1 MAANSCVRSTRHRR
15 APYRVL
21 FSGLA
26 FAVEGGAEKAQP
38 LRWAFSW
45 VLVSNVAPFQLSV
58 SGFGVFFQKLIG

>member
-1 MAANSCVRSTRHRR
+1 MTVNGCTRSTRHRR

-45 VLVSNVAPFQLSV
+45 VLVSNVAPFL
-58 SGFGVFFQKLIG
+58 LIVVTFDTLL